1 MCASER
7 RKGKHLNCI
16 CYFRIQK
23 MHRRVSSVRVERLKN
38 ACDCIPNILKR
49 FFEHFVWC
57 IYCALYT
64 ILNAYQSLRK
74 KPKPANDFI
83 TSAYDVHS
91 ENLCVAI
98 SDRTRVAAFF
108 CFFLGLWGFECKT
121 KSFFYLLLSVDWSN
135 INRMT
140 KGKTGLTTNQFG

>member
-91 ENLCVAI
+91 ENLCVEI
-98 SDRTRVAAFF
+98 SDRTRVAAIFF
-108 CFFLGLWGFECKT
+108 ASSWAYGDLNARRRVFFICC
-121 KSFFYLLLSVDWSN
+121 S
-135 INRMT
+135 
-140 KGKTGLTTNQFG
+140 Q